1 MAIHIEQ
8 RARQAGKTTHCL
20 NWLLADLKN
29 RIVVTPNE
37 QRAEEIRRMLAEAT
51 DTRPNAWDR
60 HVVVCLHPGAQQGR
74 KHKSAYIDQAD
85 HLLQALLGGHTLE
98 GVTWDA

>member
-1 MAIHIEQ
+1 MGIHIEQ
-8 RARQAGKTTHCL
+8 RARRAGKTTHCL

-29 RIVVTPNE
+29 RIIVTPNVE
-37 QRAEEIRRMLAEAT
+37 RSEEIRRLLAEAT

-60 HVVVCLHPGAQQGR
+60 HVVVLHPGALQGR

-85 HLLQALLGGHTLE
+85 HLLQGLLGGHVLE